1 MLARFSRSKLRTLR
15 IVAAL
20 CIATTGL
27 SLAASTASSASGL
40 NILTNG
46 GFESGSFT
54 PGWTTY
60 NAGDGSWDVTSTGV
74 SNAGTNAPIEGSYD
88 ALFNM
93 TFPASGVLL
102 SDPFTVPSGATLSL
116 DFAYNNNGGGWLQ
129 SGTPYALGSGNQWI
143 RVDVI
148 SASAA
153 YTSLA
158 PGDILT
164 TLFNSQVGSPATTQ
178 GWTTLSASLASLAGQ
193 SVEIRVATVND
204 QGFLPVWVDGVDV
217 TGNLPSVTGFG
228 VNAGPAAGALTGSWA
243 PSGSATGYTC
253 TLMYGFTTPSTF
265 TISTTGTS
273 CTFSGLAAGSTWGI
287 QVVATA
293 DGLTSAP
300 VLAFGT
306 IPVPVVVKP
315 KPKTQSIV
323 CRENNGKRQRR
334 FTAVAPR
341 CPSGWHRV

>member
-20 CIATTGL
+20 CLVTTGL

-54 PGWTTY
+54 PGWTTD
-60 NAGDGSWDVTSTGV
+60 NAGSGSWGVTSTGA
-74 SNAGTNAPIEGSYD
+74 SSFGTNAPIEGDYD

-93 TFPASGVLL
+93 TLPASGVLL
-102 SDPFTVPSGATLSL
+102 SNAFTVPAGSTLSL
-116 DFAYNNNGGGWLQ
+116 DFAYANNGGGWAQ
-129 SGTPYALGSGNQWI
+129 SGTPYTLGSANQWI

-153 YTSLA
+153 YNSLA
-158 PGDILT
+158 PSDILT
-164 TLFNSQVGSPATTQ
+164 TLFNSQAGSPALTQ

-204 QGFLPVWVDGVDV
+204 QGLLPVWVDGVDV

-228 VNAGPAAGALTGSWA
+228 VNAGPAAGSLTGSWA
-243 PSGSATGYTC
+243 PSGSATGYRC
-253 TLMYGFTTPSTF
+253 TLMYGFTTPSTY
-265 TISTTGTS
+265 TVTTTGPS
-273 CTFSGLAAGSTWGI
+273 CTFSGLAPGSTWGI

-306 IPVPVVVKP
+306 VPVPVVAKP
-315 KPKTQSIV
+315 RPKTRSIV

-334 FTAVAPR
+334 FTGVNPS